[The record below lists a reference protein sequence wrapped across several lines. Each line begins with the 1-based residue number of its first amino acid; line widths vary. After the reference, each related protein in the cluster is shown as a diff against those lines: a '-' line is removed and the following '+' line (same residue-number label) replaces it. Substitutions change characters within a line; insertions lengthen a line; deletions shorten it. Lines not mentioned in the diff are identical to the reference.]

1 MPAAAHYYQT
11 AVAAVAGAGESP
23 LTGLVGSGVMEP
35 PTVLTPQERERLI
48 VEHLPQVR
56 LIARK
61 IHERVPASICFDDL
75 LSAGVVGLIQAVDH
89 FDPRQKVKLRTFAE
103 FRIRGAILDSLRDA
117 DWAPRLK
124 RRMARDMEAATGR
137 VEQSLG
143 RAAEEGEIAAE
154 LSITVEEYRKRLGEV
169 AALDIGELEY
179 LRDDNETPLLLK
191 YVAST
196 DEDSP
201 AMQLERNE
209 LERLLATA
217 IERIPAAEKTVL
229 SLYFYEELTLKEIA
243 DIMGI
248 HFSRVSQIKSQ
259 AVLRLRHA
267 IRARW
272 PESGAAIAV
281 PGRDA
286 GREKTS

>member
-11 AVAAVAGAGESP
+11 AVAAAAGAGES
-23 LTGLVGSGVMEP
+23 LTGLAGSGIMEP
-35 PTVLTPQERERLI
+35 PAVLTPQERERLI

-89 FDPRQKVKLRTFAE
+89 FDPQQKVKLRTFAE

-154 LSITVEEYRKRLGEV
+154 MSITVEEYRKRLGEV

-243 DIMGI
+243 DIMKI

>member
-1 MPAAAHYYQT
+1 MAAAQYYQT
-11 AVAAVAGAGESP
+11 AAAVGAGRDQRPGPFPGGTSP
-23 LTGLVGSGVMEP
+23 AELQPQQP
-35 PTVLTPQERERLI
+35 PVLSPEEREALI

-75 LSAGVVGLIQAVDH
+75 LSAGIVGLIQAVDN

-103 FRIRGAILDSLRDA
+103 FRIRGAILDSLREA

-124 RRMARDMEAATGR
+124 RRMARDMEAAVAR
-137 VEQSLG
+137 VEQKVG

-154 LSITVEEYRKRLGEV
+154 LDITVEEYRKRLGEI
-169 AALDIGELEY
+169 AALDIGELEF
-179 LRDDNETPLLLK
+179 LRDEKETPLLLK

-196 DEDSP
+196 EEDSP
-201 AMQLERNE
+201 AMQLERSE
-209 LERLLATA
+209 LERLLASA
-217 IERIPAAEKTVL
+217 LDRIPATEKTVL

-243 DIMGI
+243 EIMGI

-259 AVLRLRHA
+259 AVMRLRTA

-272 PESGAAIAV
+272 PEAGASKRM
-281 PGRDA
+281 PGKERIV
-286 GREKTS
+286 

>member
-1 MPAAAHYYQT
+1 MPAAAYYHQT
-11 AVAAVAGAGESP
+11 ADTFKESAPAALAHP
-23 LTGLVGSGVMEP
+23 GLSTP
-35 PTVLTPQERERLI
+35 ILTPEERESLI

-61 IHERVPASICFDDL
+61 IHERVPSSICFDDL
-75 LSAGVVGLIQAVDH
+75 FSAGVVGLIQAVDH

-124 RRMARDMEAATGR
+124 RRLARDMEAAVSR
-137 VEQSLG
+137 VEQRLG
-143 RAAEEGEIAAE
+143 RAAEETEIAAE
-154 LSITVEEYRKRLGEV
+154 LCITIEDYRKNLGEV

-179 LRDDNETPLLLK
+179 LRDDKETPILLK
-191 YVAST
+191 YMASAE
-196 DEDSP
+196 EDSP
-201 AMQLERNE
+201 AMQLERKD
-209 LERLLATA
+209 LERLLASA
-217 IERIPAAEKTVL
+217 IERIPAAERTVL

-259 AVLRLRHA
+259 AVLRLRSA

-272 PESGAAIAV
+272 PEMGSSVAV
-281 PGRDA
+281 PGREA
-286 GREKTS
+286 LSAKGKTP